1 VQPDIFL
8 LQMNHCAVCPW
19 TRWHTLKVLNFVKG
33 KTELWACDILASRS
47 MDELL
52 VQSVVGA
59 SQPQII
65 VDYALFVSS
74 SENIEALWTV
84 AWKL

>member
-1 VQPDIFL
+1 
-8 LQMNHCAVCPW
+8 
-19 TRWHTLKVLNFVKG
+19 
-33 KTELWACDILASRS
+33 